1 MIFACALVFFLGSC
15 KKEKLEETLIPPK
28 EMKENTLANGAD
40 AGATA
45 RIVKRK
51 GNPLSAKNMR
61 LSLAKL
67 QANGMVD
74 AKYAFKP
81 ANLWLYVKFSPNVID
96 SALLRKVINNDK
108 IMVQNYPF
116 ANAELYYDDANITE
130 EKRLALVDGKMYA
143 TLPADDMPHLQIL
156 SYEMLDS
163 MYMPDH
169 DEDPIMFDS
178 MIEGG
183 YITQEQVNQR
193 ICWRKPEGY
202 VKFTDTQLGANQPV
216 SETTAWVLFFGIPM
230 WTYTDGNGYFKIGWR
245 FLVGT
250 FVGTKAENGNMKITP
265 IDVSGFTGTSATQII
280 TNIPSAVVQLIAR
293 FIVGTLHINGWYGA
307 CNINNININFNS
319 HNQQRYW
326 AHMLRAAYL
335 QRQYCAAENINNG
348 QTNIRVYAA
357 WTNGVSGAASAPML
371 GHINALSLWIGVFNS
386 IFGTNVNAS
395 IPSLFNVLSSVLPD
409 MTFIESNSTDAYI
422 DGGVNYFSSE
432 FTHKVFHELSHVNL
446 FALVGSV
453 YWINVITDTLT
464 HSGSGYGNGGTFLA
478 GFTQMNESWAEF
490 LSTNF
495 AKRHYGVGIIPA
507 TGTEGKK
514 PSSWA
519 ITSGFP
525 KYISFNFALE
535 SERWFFNQWIS
546 SGFYNDCM
554 DGFNSNEFWDTA
566 QGLSIRELYLAHGL
580 GQGEMCTYIN
590 RLLVLYPS
598 RVSFFPL
605 NENYKRNNEFTDDC
619 NR

>member
-1 MIFACALVFFLGSC
+1 
-15 KKEKLEETLIPPK
+15 
-28 EMKENTLANGAD
+28 MKENSLTDAG

-51 GNPLSAKNMR
+51 GNPLSANNMR

-67 QANGMVD
+67 QKNGTVD
-74 AKYAFKP
+74 EKYTFKP

-96 SALLRKVINNDK
+96 STMLRKVTNNDK

-116 ANAELYYDDANITE
+116 ANAELYYNGAGFTE
-130 EKRLALVDGKMYA
+130 ERRLQLVDGGMYA
-143 TLPADDMPHLQIL
+143 TLPTYDNPVDNPI
-156 SYEMLDS
+156 SNIPVEVLDTL
-163 MYMPDH
+163 YMPED
-169 DEDPIMFDS
+169 DDDPIMFDA
-178 MIEGG
+178 MVEGG
-183 YITQEQVNQR
+183 FITDEQLNQR
-193 ICWRKPEGY
+193 WQICWKKPEGY
-202 VKFTDTQLGANQPV
+202 VRFTDTQLGANQPV
-216 SETTAWVLFFGIPM
+216 SETKVWCLLFGLPL
-230 WTYTDGNGYFKIGWR
+230 TTHADGNGYFKIHWR
-245 FLVGT
+245 FLIGT
-250 FVGTKAENGNMKITP
+250 LVGTKAGNGNMKITP

-280 TNIPSAVVQLIAR
+280 TNIPSAVVQLIVR
-293 FIVGTLHINGWYGA
+293 FVIGTLHINGWYGA
-307 CNINNININFNS
+307 CNVNNININFNS

-326 AHMLRAAYL
+326 AHILRAAYL

-348 QTNIRVYAA
+348 QTNLRTYAI
-357 WTNGVSGAASAPML
+357 WTNGVSGPASAPML
-371 GHINALSLWIGVFNS
+371 GHINTSSLWVGVFNS
-386 IFGTNVNAS
+386 IFGANVNAS
-395 IPSLFNVLSSVLPD
+395 IPTFFDVLSSTLPD
-409 MTFIESNSTDAYI
+409 MTFIESSSTSPYI
-422 DGGVNYFSSE
+422 DGGINYFSSE

-446 FALVGSV
+446 FAQVGSA

-495 AKRHYGVGIIPA
+495 AKRHYGIGIIPA

-519 ITSGFP
+519 ITAGFT

-554 DGFNSNEFWDTA
+554 DGIGGGESWDLVS
-566 QGLSIRELYLAHGL
+566 GLSIRELYLAHGL

-605 NENYKRNNEFTDDC
+605 NENYKNNANFTDDC